1 MDPRQLRTRRAL
13 TEAIIELASS
23 RPTDSLSVSEV
34 AERAGISRDTFY
46 RHASSPSE
54 LLRSALEEDLAA
66 LEMPTEGGEQAF
78 GQAERQLLQH
88 VADHATIYR
97 NALVHGSERHV
108 RDMLVSYIS
117 GALERYVDEHPEIL
131 PEGIRALEQ
140 PHTRNV
146 AIAYAASGTVGAIES
161 WLRDAETEQLDVA
174 ATAEAIVAASPSWWV
189 QLLRS

>member
-34 AERAGISRDTFY
+34 AERAGISRDT
-46 RHASSPSE
+46 
-54 LLRSALEEDLAA
+54 LEEDLAA